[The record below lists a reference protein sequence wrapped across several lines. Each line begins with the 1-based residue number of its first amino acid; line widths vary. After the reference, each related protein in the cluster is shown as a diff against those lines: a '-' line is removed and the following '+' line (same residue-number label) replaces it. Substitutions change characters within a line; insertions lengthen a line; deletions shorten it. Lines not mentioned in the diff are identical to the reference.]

1 MRDDFKT
8 GKQKLILASL
18 SFLSATVV
26 LLSTWRYG
34 AGITQGDSV
43 EYISAARN
51 LAMGN
56 GLKTYS
62 GDPLA
67 NFPPLYS
74 VLLASIDCLF
84 EVDPAAS
91 AGYANAFLFG
101 LIVYLSGLLFFK
113 HLHPNSVIPW
123 FGALMVAIS
132 YPLIGVAVN
141 VLSEPLFIFFTLIF
155 LIYIERYIT
164 RKDYL
169 SLIIFSI
176 SAALACL
183 TRYIGITLIL
193 TGALVILIV
202 RLNRIK
208 ACLTSLL
215 PFLLISCLPI
225 GLWITRNY
233 FSAGNLFGSHRP
245 PPDVSQ
251 AASWIPFYLQSW
263 YFPSGISLS
272 GNRLV
277 SKLLLLAAILSLLYI
292 TYRRGWKKLNWQ
304 ETISKVSS
312 LFPMI
317 LFMAIF
323 ASFLVIT
330 SPYVAYDRDN
340 RLLTPIFIPLN
351 LLLLALAAAII
362 DYLKTKIASRYINV
376 VVMCGMCIWLAYPV
390 SSVISHIV
398 IPGMKDGVYGYNFK
412 YWSERSIIKYLQ
424 GNPFKGSMVYT
435 NAPDAVYILS
445 DSNMKFSPRTLMTAP
460 MDRLADI
467 AKLKGKWPEKASYL
481 VWFDRVPRSY
491 LFTPEEIAS
500 VCSMQ
505 LVQRFDNSEG
515 PQYSDAVY
523 LLGE

>member
-1 MRDDFKT
+1 MKVKYRFPLT
-8 GKQKLILASL
+8 
-18 SFLSATVV
+18 
-26 LLSTWRYG
+26 LLSLAGAGVVMISTLHYG

-56 GLKTYS
+56 GLKTYY
-62 GDPLA
+62 GEPLA

-74 VLLASIDCLF
+74 VLLAVIDCLSG
-84 EVDPAAS
+84 VDPADS

-101 LIVYLSGLLFFK
+101 LIVYLSGLLFFR
-113 HLHPNSVIPW
+113 HLHPNSAISW
-123 FGALMVAIS
+123 FGATMVAIS
-132 YPLIGVAVN
+132 KPLIGVSVN
-141 VLSEPLFIFFTLIF
+141 VLSEPLFIFFTLVFI
-155 LIYIERYIT
+155 IYTERYII
-164 RKDYL
+164 RKDYV

-176 SAALACL
+176 SAAMACL

-202 RLNRIK
+202 HLNRIK
-208 ACLTSLL
+208 ACLASLL

-225 GLWITRNY
+225 GLLITRNY
-233 FSAGNLFGSHRP
+233 FSAGNLLGSHRP
-245 PPDVSQ
+245 PPDASQ

-272 GNRLV
+272 GNHLV
-277 SKLLLLAAILSLLYI
+277 SKLLLLAVIFFLLYF
-292 TYRRGWKKLNWQ
+292 TYSGGWKKLSWQ
-304 ETISKVSS
+304 EIISTVSS

-317 LFMAIF
+317 LFTAIF
-323 ASFLVIT
+323 AGFLVIT
-330 SPYVAYDRDN
+330 SPYVAYDRDS

-351 LLLLALAAAII
+351 LLLLTLAAAII
-362 DYLKTKIASRYINV
+362 DYFKTKIASRYINAV
-376 VVMCGMCIWLAYPV
+376 VICGMCIWLVYPA
-390 SSVISHIV
+390 SSVISQIV

-424 GNPFKGSMVYT
+424 ENPFKGSMVYT

-445 DSNMKFSPRTLMTAP
+445 DSNMKFSPGTQMTAP

-467 AKLKGKWPEKASYL
+467 ARLKGKWPEKASYL
-481 VWFDRVPRSY
+481 IWFDRVPRSY

-500 VCSMQ
+500 ITGMR